1 MTSGKTEIR
10 PVTNKTD
17 LYKFIRL
24 PWKIYKD
31 NQHWV
36 PPLIRDVK
44 FKLNREKHP
53 FFEFARVE
61 LFIAENGN
69 EIVGRIA
76 AIVNERHNEFHNEK
90 LGFFGMFESVD
101 DVETARLL
109 YTAAEDWCRKEGMER
124 ILGPVNLSMN
134 DECGF
139 LLEGFDLDPAIMMP
153 YTLEYYLK
161 LSEEC
166 GYVKAKDLYAYFKG
180 EVGVVDR
187 IAKLVERVKRKED
200 VVVRPLD
207 MKNLKRDVEIIKD
220 IYNAAWEVNWGF
232 VPMTPAEMD
241 LMAKELKPIAE
252 PELVLFAEVK
262 GEPVGVAITLP
273 DLNLVLKKLNGKLGP
288 IQLLKFLY
296 YKRKIKA
303 LRSIIFGLKKE
314 YRRTGINVVL
324 YYETEVR
331 GAKIGYESC
340 EMSWNLEDND
350 LINRFDEAVGGKLY
364 KKYRLY
370 EKSLINN

>member
-1 MTSGKTEIR
+1 MTAGKTEIR
-10 PVTNKTD
+10 AVTNKTD
-17 LYKFIRL
+17 LDKFIRL

-31 NQHWV
+31 NPHWV
-36 PPLIRDVK
+36 PPLIRDIK

-53 FFEFARVE
+53 FFEFARIE

-76 AIVNERHNEFHNEK
+76 AVVNERHNEFHNEK
-90 LGFFGMFESVD
+90 LGFFGMFESID

-109 YTAAEDWCRKEGMER
+109 FTTAEEWCRKEGMER
-124 ILGPVNLSMN
+124 ILGPVNLSTN

-139 LLEGFDLDPAIMMP
+139 LLEGFDLDPAVMMP

-161 LSEEC
+161 LTEEC
-166 GYVKAKDLYAYFKG
+166 GYIKAKDLYAYYKG

-187 IAKLVERVKRKED
+187 IAKLVERVKSKED

-207 MKNLKRDVEIIKD
+207 MKNFERDVEIIKD
-220 IYNAAWEVNWGF
+220 VYNAAWELNWGF

-262 GEPVGVAITLP
+262 GEPVGLAITLP
-273 DLNLVLKKLNGKLGP
+273 DLNFVLKKLNGKLGP

-296 YKRKIKA
+296 YKRKIKG

-314 YRRTGINVVL
+314 YRLTGINVVL

-331 GAKIGYESC
+331 GAKLGYDSC

-350 LINRFDEAVGGKLY
+350 MINRFDEAVGGKLY

-370 EKSLINN
+370 EKSLL

>member
-17 LYKFIRL
+17 LDKFIRL

-31 NQHWV
+31 NTHWV
-36 PPLIRDVK
+36 PPLIRDIR

-53 FFEFARVE
+53 FFEHARME

-76 AIVNERHNEFHNEK
+76 AVVNERHNEFHNEK

-101 DVETARLL
+101 DLETVRLL
-109 YTAAEDWCRKEGMER
+109 YTAAEDWCRKEGMDR

-166 GYVKAKDLYAYFKG
+166 GYTKAKDLYAYFKG

-187 IAKLVERVKRKED
+187 ITKLVERVKRKED

-207 MKNLKRDVEIIKD
+207 MKNFNKEVEIIKD

-241 LMAKELKPIAE
+241 LMAKELKPICE

-273 DLNLVLKKLNGKLGP
+273 DLNFVLKKLNGKLGP
-288 IQLLKFLY
+288 VQLLKFLY
-296 YKRKIKA
+296 YKRKIKG

-350 LINRFDEAVGGKLY
+350 MINRFDEAVGGKLY
-364 KKYRLY
+364 KKYRLF
-370 EKSLINN
+370 EKSLT